1 MISGNVS
8 LYNETDGQAIY
19 PTPMIGMVGV
29 IEDVSQITTQA
40 FKQVDDLI
48 YLIGETHADFN
59 GSEVQKMQL
68 GRIEGQLRS
77 FDLKEEK
84 ANQELVLKAI
94 QAGLV
99 ASAHD
104 CAEGGVAVAL
114 AESAFANELGLQ
126 VTLPLTKEYLFAETQ
141 SRFILSVSPQHQ
153 EAFETLIG
161 RKAQHIG
168 KVTET
173 GLVIHALDDVIN
185 CSTKEAK
192 ALWEDAIPCLMKQK
206 A

>member
-1 MISGNVS
+1 
-8 LYNETDGQAIY
+8 
-19 PTPMIGMVGV
+19 MIGMVGV

-59 GSEVQKMQL
+59 GSEIQKMQL

-126 VTLPLTKEYLFAETQ
+126 VTLPLKKEYLFAETQ

-173 GLVIHALDDVIN
+173 GLIIHALDDVIN

>member
-1 MISGNVS
+1 MTTDCNSRYLYLNPEIGGQIAVAEAARNIVASGAQPLAITDCLNYGSPDKPESFWELWTSADGIAAACRQLGTPVISGNVS

-59 GSEVQKMQL
+59 GSEIQKMQL

-104 CAEGGVAVAL
+104 CAEGGVA
-114 AESAFANELGLQ
+114 
-126 VTLPLTKEYLFAETQ
+126 
-141 SRFILSVSPQHQ
+141 
-153 EAFETLIG
+153 
-161 RKAQHIG
+161 
-168 KVTET
+168 
-173 GLVIHALDDVIN
+173 
-185 CSTKEAK
+185 
-192 ALWEDAIPCLMKQK
+192 
-206 A
+206 